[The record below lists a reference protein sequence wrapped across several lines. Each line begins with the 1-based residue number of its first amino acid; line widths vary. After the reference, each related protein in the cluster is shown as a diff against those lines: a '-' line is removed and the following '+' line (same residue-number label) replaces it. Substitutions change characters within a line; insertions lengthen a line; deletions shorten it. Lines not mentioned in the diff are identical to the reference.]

1 MKVECPYCK
10 EKYDV
15 KQSQLEMEATCAM
28 CNNNFI
34 LHIDGVS
41 PKKSNPADKK
51 KILMILI
58 ITVIVLSLA
67 GGGYYLHSKGFD
79 FMKFFKKG
87 ETPAAESKDSGAG
100 SVPGVGAIAKAG
112 TEVSAN
118 NMKQIGTA
126 FMTYASGH
134 QEQLPASFND
144 LIKSNTLTDFKVY
157 IAPFDTKSMTGEGEL
172 KPENTSYAYIGATVK
187 YGSAVPVLFEKPWL
201 LPEESSRI
209 NVLMANG
216 QVRTA
221 TINGVS
227 KMTCRQVVEELTK
240 ELPDKQ
246 AVEQLLKNADLEDS
260 KR

>member
-15 KQSQLEMEATCAM
+15 KRSQLEMEATCAM

-41 PKKSNPADKK
+41 PKRSTPADKK
-51 KILMILI
+51 KILLI
-58 ITVIVLSLA
+58 SIISVVVLGLA
-67 GGGYYLHSKGFD
+67 GGGYYLHSQGFD

-87 ETPAAESKDSGAG
+87 ETETAESKGSGAG
-100 SVPGVGAIAKAG
+100 SVPGAGAIVKAG

-118 NMKQIGTA
+118 NMKQIGMA
-126 FMTYASGH
+126 FMTYASEH
-134 QEQLPASFND
+134 QEQLPASLND
-144 LIKSNTLTDFKVY
+144 LITSNALADFKVY

-172 KPENTSYAYIGATVK
+172 KPENTSYAYVGTSVK

-209 NVLMANG
+209 NVLMSNG
-216 QVRTA
+216 QVQSA
-221 TINGVS
+221 EINGVA